1 MRIVAGQ
8 FRGRRLVAPSDPRVR
23 PTADRVREAW
33 MSILGDAITGARVL
47 DLFAG
52 SGTTGIAALA
62 EGFEFVGIEF
72 NPDYATIAS
81 ARLRRAL
88 GAGEPRAENAPI

>member
-1 MRIVAGQ
+1 MKSVALMRWLC
-8 FRGRRLVAPSDPRVR
+8 RL
-23 PTADRVREAW
+23 
-33 MSILGDAITGARVL
+33 ITPPEGAVL

-52 SGTTGIAALA
+52 SGTTGLAALA

-81 ARLRRAL
+81 ARLRHAL